1 MLPTHPQWKLYSYLE
16 SWICQF
22 TTPHEGCLLKEAQP
36 VCTLKNMSDQ
46 KNIFFH
52 IFFLS
57 LKKKI
62 SEFSSRKTTRTKTL
76 DMRSKVLPNERYFCY
91 RPRDTGSNF
100 LHGKEMAWRERAQLE
115 PFGEAC
121 GMSAWVRCP
130 SVYTARRLYILLLG
144 GNQPPEREDAARPQE
159 MLSKDT
165 DAATLNRVSH
175 DPPGTSPQS
184 EVSSRVSALALFIP
198 HHHSGPYAEANYS
211 IADRRPV
218 YSLVSCCDQ
227 IWKQDS
233 LPKPQGHISKVRP
246 SSC

>member
-1 MLPTHPQWKLYSYLE
+1 MSTKGS
-16 SWICQF
+16 SA
-22 TTPHEGCLLKEAQP
+22 CLHTEEHVRSEKY
-36 VCTLKNMSDQ
+36 
-46 KNIFFH
+46 FFSH
-52 IFFLS
+52 FLFIPE
-57 LKKKI
+57 KKKK
-62 SEFSSRKTTRTKTL
+62 SEFSFRKTTRTKTL

-100 LHGKEMAWRERAQLE
+100 LHGKETAWRERAQLE

-121 GMSAWVRCP
+121 GMPAWVRCP

-175 DPPGTSPQS
+175 EPPGTSPQS

-211 IADRRPV
+211 IADRRSV